1 MSSLKLS
8 SGYSYLLV
16 LSYYIYINKKSRQ
29 HTTSTSTCTTTH
41 RNRNI
46 KTCLCGCAHIKHGQ
60 LLVFMYQWRLNA
72 NVRNYKNIFRYCY
85 SNNISY

>member
-1 MSSLKLS
+1 MISLKLS

-41 RNRNI
+41 RNV